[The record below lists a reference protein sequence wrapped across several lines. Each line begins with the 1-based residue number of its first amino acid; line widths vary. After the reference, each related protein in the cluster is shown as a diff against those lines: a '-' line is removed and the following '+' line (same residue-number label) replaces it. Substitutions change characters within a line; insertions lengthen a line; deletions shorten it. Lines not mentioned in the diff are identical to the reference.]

1 MTKEELIDKILSDL
15 YLNSNRAMDFYE
27 DFSVYDNDVNR
38 LDEVRSEMER
48 EGLIKEYKN
57 RKTGITPL
65 GFKICFEGGYLEE
78 KIRKE
83 RQIRQTFHKN
93 KKEIAFLKKK
103 IRAKNRLNTFLL
115 IFLLLSLSLVV
126 LMALGKIDLSIKLP
140 Y

>member
-126 LMALGKIDLSIKLP
+126 LMALGKIDLSI
-140 Y
+140 